1 MPKQTQGSVPNP
13 DCFGPVPE
21 NIAADIRE
29 PKTAPVTAL
38 P

>member
-21 NIAADIRE
+21 KIAADIRE
-29 PKTAPVTAL
+29 QWAPVTAL